1 MPKKIFYKGF
11 DADLI
16 KTAAEFLCSLSHG
29 TQIVDLADC
38 IAVLP
43 GKNMIRTLNCE
54 LAKAE
59 HGIFPPLMLT
69 PATLLRFGLDH
80 GVRKTASDMEQLQIW
95 QNVLKTADPAQY
107 RELFNGAFPQQDP
120 ALLYSVASD
129 LLALRKELSRNAHTI
144 SNAGA
149 FLKEEYGRWDAL
161 NKLEKEF
168 LRQLEEHNLTD
179 PTAEIVSAVDDVSV
193 FRKYKKLVLISTPDL
208 PPVLIRRLK
217 NVLAQTEIEINI
229 LIAAPDPETLESKEH
244 LFDEWGQVIPEMW
257 KNYSLPIRET
267 HHHLHA
273 VNNPAAAAELAVV
286 LARNHGIF
294 DTEQTCAA
302 IADPAVFPDFE
313 KAFSRFRKEDSG
325 AGLDIYDPA
334 GIAMKKLRILPVLE
348 CLAALGKNSS
358 PETVRLFLR
367 NQDLAR
373 FCVKNTGFSS
383 EDQLLAASDQYLLAK
398 LPDMIHPG
406 LPDPGKDRYQSSPE
420 ELKKL
425 FALLGELQ
433 ELFSG
438 KKENGVTQLRELLKN
453 IFPAE
458 NYPPIR
464 AVAFASEETEVR
476 NTLSAMEKST
486 LFKDLDCAEV
496 LDILIRTLREH
507 TCYPEH
513 TADAMEI
520 CGFLDLPFRNAQH
533 IILCGVNDGL
543 IPEKT
548 SQNPY
553 LTDTRRKALG
563 LPDNDSRF
571 ARDCFYLTTLLEKT
585 ACDDKSLHLISWKF
599 NKDGSTSRF
608 SPLLFHCSGPD
619 LLKRIH
625 ALFDGKQEDTLS
637 LPETT
642 GNNRITLQP
651 DFTAAFIRNDRAG
664 NDIFVLSVTDFK
676 VLLECPLRAFF
687 NRSLGMNKID
697 YDRLDMDNAVFGT
710 VCHSVFEKVKNGFAV
725 DFFKLQDTLRNML
738 RLHMK
743 QTYGEPLPMLLGI
756 QQEILEKRLYHAA
769 IAIADDSKGFECIET
784 EWKLGGREQNGIPF
798 EGAVIRGT
806 IDRIEV
812 SRDKKTL
819 RLIDFKTFSKKVSP
833 EQTHLHT
840 DRQSMQR
847 FTDLQ
852 LPLYKLLLPLDQT
865 FRAAHPELDMDHINI
880 VCGYFCLPTAV
891 TETGYVLWNIPDEIM
906 ERAARQT
913 RELIEVIKTM
923 REQNIYLKNSRTKK
937 ISYDNFQGIL
947 LPDEKGAI
955 PDTGSQ
961 IFIPVEWYAEKEKK

>member
-16 KTAAEFLCSLSHG
+16 KTAAEFLCSLSSG
-29 TQIVDLADC
+29 TPIVDLADC

-95 QNVLKTADPAQY
+95 QNVLKAADPAQY
-107 RELFNGAFPQQDP
+107 QNLFNGVFPQQDP

-144 SNAGA
+144 SSAGA

-161 NKLEKEF
+161 DVLEKEF

-507 TCYPEH
+507 ACYPEH

-599 NKDGSTSRF
+599 NKDGSNSRF
-608 SPLLFHCSGPD
+608 SPILFKCSDAELLQ
-619 LLKRIH
+619 RIH
-625 ALFDGKQEDTLS
+625 RLYDEQEEIPSFS
-637 LPETT
+637 LQNH
-642 GNNRITLQP
+642 GNNSITLQP
-651 DFTAAFIRNDRAG
+651 DFSRAFLKKDPDG
-664 NDIFVLSVTDFK
+664 NDALILSVTDFK
-676 VLLECPLRAFF
+676 LLLASPLRAFLS
-687 NRSLGMNKID
+687 RSLGMNKID
-697 YDRLDMDNAVFGT
+697 YDRLDLDHAGFGT
-710 VCHSVFEKVKNGFAV
+710 DCHKIFENIKNPF
-725 DFFKLQDTLRNML
+725 DTDCRQLQETLKKIL
-738 RLHMK
+738 YAYMK
-743 QTYGEPLPMLLGI
+743 KTYGDPLPMLIGI

-784 EWKLGGREQNGIPF
+784 EWKLGGRQQNGIPF

-812 SRDKKTL
+812 SRDRKTL
-819 RLIDFKTFSKKVSP
+819 RLIDFKTFSRKETPAKK
-833 EQTHLHT
+833 HLHT
-840 DRQSMQR
+840 NRQGCQT
-847 FTDLQ
+847 FIDLQ
-852 LPLYKLLLPLDQT
+852 LPLYKLLLPLDET
-865 FRAAHPELDMDHINI
+865 FREAHPELDLEHINI
-880 VCGYFCLPTAV
+880 ICGYFCLPTAV
-891 TETGYVLWNIPDEIM
+891 TETGYALWNDLSDDIM
-906 ERAARQT
+906 ESAKSQT
-913 RELIEVIKTM
+913 CRFINAIKIMQERNFCIDDFTSVA
-923 REQNIYLKNSRTKK
+923 YDDFKN
-937 ISYDNFQGIL
+937 IL
-947 LPDEKGAI
+947 LPDKELAM
-955 PDTGSQ
+955 PDILFHQDSLTS
-961 IFIPVEWYAEKEKK
+961 I